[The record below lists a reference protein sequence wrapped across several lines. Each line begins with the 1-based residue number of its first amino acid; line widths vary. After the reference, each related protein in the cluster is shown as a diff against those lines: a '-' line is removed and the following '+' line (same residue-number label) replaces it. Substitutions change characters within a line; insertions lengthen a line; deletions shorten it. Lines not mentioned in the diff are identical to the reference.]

1 MWIRNEDRNGQ
12 QILDEVKIG
21 GTLWV
26 EIQDEKGVED
36 VQPKNRI
43 TTSEKVVSAQ
53 DVLCQLGN
61 K

>member
-12 QILDEVKIG
+12 RVLDEVEIG

-26 EIQDEKGVED
+26 EILDEKGGED

-43 TTSEKVVSAQ
+43 TTSKETVSA
-53 DVLCQLGN
+53 
-61 K
+61 